1 MDGGGEHPDETA
13 QHKAEE
19 RDQQGPKEGE
29 GADENL
35 LDIGTQEGS
44 TPSGRNPTSGM

>member
-13 QHKAEE
+13 QHEAEE

-29 GADENL
+29 GPDENL
-35 LDIGTQEGS
+35 LDIGTRGS
-44 TPSGRNPTSGM
+44 TPSGEEPTSGI